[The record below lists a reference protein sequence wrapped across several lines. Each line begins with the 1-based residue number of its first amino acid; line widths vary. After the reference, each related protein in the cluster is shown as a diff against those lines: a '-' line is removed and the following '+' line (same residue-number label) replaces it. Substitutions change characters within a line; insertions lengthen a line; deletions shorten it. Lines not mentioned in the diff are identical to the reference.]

1 MPLYFLKNAAKAV
14 LVAVILFLPVSAQ
27 SVQIKTEKAT
37 TAVPKACES
46 IVRANIEGQVDTQAL
61 VKEANCKGSGDMMA
75 DYTYVLKSVKREKKN
90 KGQTKEETR
99 VSEVFLPFLQRGS
112 RGNGVLLVTNRD
124 GVPVPQDE
132 LEKERLRAGKQLEK
146 EEKRAAAS
154 TPVSQHQTTS
164 DRKNEILPIGMY
176 TRSRFGHGRVVLDV
190 HTFLTTCDLTL
201 IRREHNEG
209 REMLV
214 FTFAPR
220 PDAQLENNERY
231 ILQLKGV
238 IWIDAEDR
246 IVTRLVGWPSSEKAA
261 NYQDFAT
268 QLNQTPPAIYEE
280 MMRLPT
286 GIWLPLVTRIN
297 GADYPKLFDNFVYY
311 STLTY
316 SEYKRFTT
324 EIKDVKLDPS
334 QPIK

>member
-1 MPLYFLKNAAKAV
+1 MYFFKQASKAV
-14 LVAVILFLPVSAQ
+14 LVAVISVFPVSAQ
-27 SVQIKTEKAT
+27 SVQIKAVKET

-46 IVRANIEGQVDTQAL
+46 IVRTNIEGQVDITAL
-61 VKEANCKGSGDMMA
+61 VKEASCKGSGDMMTE
-75 DYTYVLKSVKREKKN
+75 YTYVLKSVKREKRN

-99 VSEVFLPFLQRGS
+99 VYEVFMPSLQSGT
-112 RGNGVLLVTNRD
+112 RGNGVVLLTSRD

-154 TPVSQHQTTS
+154 IPVSQPQTTA
-164 DRKNEILPIGMY
+164 DPKNEILPVGNY
-176 TRSRFGHGRVVLDV
+176 VKFGFGQGRVVLDV

-201 IRREHNEG
+201 IRREQNEG

-214 FTFAPR
+214 FTFTPR
-220 PDAQLENNERY
+220 PDAQFKNNEKY
-231 ILQLKGV
+231 ILQLRGV
-238 IWIDAEDR
+238 IWVDAEDR
-246 IVTRLVGWPSSEKAA
+246 IVTRLAGWPSGEKIADD
-261 NYQDFAT
+261 QDFAT
-268 QLNQTPPAIYEE
+268 QLNEKPPAIYTE

-297 GADYPKLFDNFVYY
+297 GADYPKVFDNFSYY
-311 STLTY
+311 SVLTY

-324 EIKDVKLDPS
+324 EIKDVTLEPPR
-334 QPIK
+334 PIK